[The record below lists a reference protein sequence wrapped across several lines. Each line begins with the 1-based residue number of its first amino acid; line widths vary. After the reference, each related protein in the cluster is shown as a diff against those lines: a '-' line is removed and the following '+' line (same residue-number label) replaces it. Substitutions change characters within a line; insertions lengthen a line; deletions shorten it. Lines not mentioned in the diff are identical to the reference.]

1 MRYRKQIEDLQ
12 ISSRQAHESLASASK
27 EREEAR
33 AAAAELAKEVAE
45 LKAVVSE
52 ITSQLETISAWAL
65 GFHALFLVVELGLGF
80 FFLFACY
87 LYARRMPKVAAT
99 NTSASVPSAAGPA
112 LHSPPLPLSR
122 RAAKEESPAVATSV
136 DSSSVAYSQVSSVGG
151 GARRKSFDCE
161 FCKPFN

>member
-87 LYARRMPKVAAT
+87 LYARRMPKVAVT
-99 NTSASVPSAAGPA
+99 NTSASVPSAAGPV
-112 LHSPPLPLSR
+112 LHSPPLSR